1 MYFGQ
6 VKIFPPNSK
15 ILGMC
20 SCISLLLKWGGDPD
34 VSDNDGQTALFIS
47 LCEGYREC
55 VDILIDAG
63 SSLKIVTKVT
73 HHTHTHTHTT

>member
-1 MYFGQ
+1 M
-6 VKIFPPNSK
+6 
-15 ILGMC
+15 
-20 SCISLLLKWGGDPD
+20 
-34 VSDNDGQTALFIS
+34 SDNDGQTALFIS

-73 HHTHTHTHTT
+73 HHTHTHNITPFPAGLACYVFTTSKSYTILH